1 MLSLLNVFAGKKNL
15 NAVLK
20 GVIALVF
27 FGVFSFDVF
36 GQCNGLNVSVGS
48 DIEACNGA
56 NITLT
61 ATYIGGPN
69 SGTPIYQWS
78 FNSDGG
84 GGGGYVIIL
93 GATSSTYTIT
103 NFNNSTDGT
112 YSCTVTFPDVN
123 NCDDSDN
130 VNVNFP
136 NNNFDVNAGN
146 DFSICQGSNATINTT
161 LSNAPGGG
169 NVTYAWNSVPI
180 IPGTYPNQANPTFSG
195 LPTGTYNFA
204 VSATATDNGNTY
216 LGCDIVQVIVNNLN
230 LDAGNDQT
238 ICQGSAVNISST
250 ISNQPSTPA
259 VNYSWTAV
267 NTTTGSPVT
276 LTQTGSPSNPTF
288 NNLPSGTYTFT
299 GTASVSGCTDT
310 DQIQVVVNPT
320 PTTPTFTIPA
330 TGCPGVSIPIS
341 GFTPLANTT
350 YSWYPNVGAFI
361 NGSTSNPSVTFNNG
375 GNYNVYV
382 TATNSNGCSS
392 NSAIQNVAITNLQV
406 LNPFV
411 EFGTAALTA
420 NNYNNITTYTIC
432 SGVSGSSV
440 AYIYNTFPNGSSAT
454 YSYSY
459 GTQPSSPIFLGIAEE
474 IGLSIGNN
482 YFTIT
487 GALNGCVVSE
497 TFNIYAGSN
506 PYVAG
511 GVSNSV
517 GLCTGQTV
525 NFAISPVNPT
535 TNSPNAAGTTYT
547 IGVSDVSSSLP
558 GAVNS
563 LPYAT
568 YTDLIGNQNV
578 SYTFNSSSC
587 GQNPPGYPANT
598 FYAVIQASNA
608 CGTTTSTVSPIVV
621 SALPNS
627 NFNVSATTICVNS
640 SLTIT
645 NAGTSGNAITG
656 PNNNAPFSC
665 LNTGG
670 FFYTISPTTGWTVS
684 GGSIGAPGIPV
695 NNWNGITAA
704 SNPATVSFN
713 TSGTYI
719 ITQKYQNGCG
729 ISTSQRTICVVAP
742 PTCAFTVNPTSSCT
756 PLVTNITNNT
766 TGPSCG
772 TTPLALAYNW
782 TVTNPVGG
790 TSSVAT
796 ATAVNPTITLNNN
809 TVAPNLAAL
818 NFPITLVVNPLI
830 PGTSTPVPNCSS
842 TCNQTVTVYPQ
853 PSFITQ
859 PVQPPTVCLD
869 GTFNSLS
876 VTVSY
881 LGPGLPSYQWYS
893 NVNPVSSGGI
903 LIPGAT
909 LSSYVPP
916 ATAVGTIYYYCV
928 VTFPNNTNCNQII
941 SNNVAAIVVP
951 DPLASASPTTQTIC
965 VGGTVPV
972 PFTGT
977 YTPGTGTATF
987 EWNTVTSGVSSAI
1000 SGAAASTYTP
1010 PAFTS
1015 TGTFNYSV
1023 TINTSGSGCNASTS
1037 APIEVIV
1044 IPDPTITTQPIGNIY
1059 CQNTAAVNITSLSVV
1074 ATGGSGTFSYQW
1086 FVNTNNSN
1094 TGGTAIS
1101 GATSASFSPPSS
1113 TVGTFYYYC
1122 EISQPVTNCSVTSN
1136 PAQIIIVASPTFTA
1150 QPLNTQTLCNG
1161 GPITPLNVVATGGTG
1176 NITYQWYSNT
1186 TNSYAGGTLI
1196 NGATQSSYTPPNTNT
1211 TLPNTT
1217 YYYCIVS
1224 YSAGGCPSI
1233 TSNIGV
1239 INIYPALII
1248 STQPLNAETICIGG
1262 TSSNLTVSIL
1272 AGTGTGNYSYQWYS
1286 NSSAINSGGTAING
1300 ATSATLPSQVFN
1312 SIGAFYFYCI
1322 ITDSGNGCGNIAS
1335 AVATVTV
1342 VNDPT
1347 ISVQPLVTQSI
1358 CQNAAPIAL
1367 EINASGGNGTLQYQ
1381 WYTNT
1386 SNSNIGG
1393 VAISGATSPNYIPSS
1408 NNIGTYYYYCVIT
1421 TPTSGCSVSS
1431 AVGSVIVIS
1440 GPTFTTQPLS
1450 SVVCQGG
1457 SVQQMCVTFINGT
1470 GTPQYQWYSN
1480 SSASTSGGVAIP
1492 NANSNCYTPASNV
1505 VGTTYYYCQINLI
1518 GGGCS
1523 SILSNISSV
1532 IVNPIPVAQP
1542 IADLTFCNQET
1553 TSVVLLSSNEQ
1564 NTTFQ
1569 WGFTNSSIGNP
1580 VLNGVGNS
1588 MPSFVALNNSTSVLS
1603 TQVSYT
1609 PVYTNS
1615 GVSCSGTSSSFN
1627 IFVNP
1632 TPSMSLFNPELFVFC
1647 EASQGFVPFNSSI
1660 GGNVSYNYSNDNT
1673 LIGVPSTGV
1682 VSSVDNGLSFLAVNG
1697 SNQPLTSNFL
1707 VTPFFTNNNQSCPGN
1722 TVYFAVTINPL
1733 PDVVPISS
1741 YTVCAT
1747 ETASN
1752 LYSSINPI
1760 IGPGTDYIWTNTNPN
1775 IGMAST
1781 GNGSN
1786 YFTSTNTGLF
1796 PISGTVA
1803 VTPTYTNNGVTCV
1816 GGDIAFDITVNPMP
1830 IIDPITN
1837 QSLCLGDFTAAIAP
1851 SGPVPGTIFNWN
1863 NNNNSIG
1870 LPSSGTG
1877 AITSFLGLNNTNQAN
1892 SATISFTPSYSNN
1905 NISCSGQSIQVGI
1918 IVNPVPVLQ
1927 NINNFEICAQSNVS
1941 VPFLTT
1947 NNVTNTIYQWT
1958 NSNSLIGL
1966 PANGEGAISF
1976 LAQNN
1981 TSIPISAVITV
1992 TAMYVSSG
2000 DTCTGSTEEFTIV
2013 VLPTPTVNSIPNQTI
2028 CADTPTTEVIF
2039 QADFSGTVFNW
2050 SNTNPNIGLPST
2062 GSGNISSFIGSN
2074 NGTTPLQGLLT
2085 VIPSLTTN
2093 AQTCSGTPINAT
2105 ITINPTPAI
2114 NSVPSGTFCE
2124 GEFINVVFGSNI
2136 NSNVTYNWNNSNPS
2150 NGIGSS
2156 GNGTISFIG
2165 SNNSFLNEV
2174 SNFQVTPFYDN
2185 YGVSCPGSLID
2196 FDITIIPTPSADP
2209 ITDITICNTNAINE
2223 IVFSSPYA
2231 SANFSWTNS
2240 TPSIGIG
2247 ASGNGNIPL
2256 FNGVNISTN
2265 NPIVSTITVTPVITQ
2280 SNLSCPG
2287 ASETFNITI
2296 LPTTTVN
2303 SISSQVYCNQDVT
2316 QFIPLTGTGNSFSW
2330 TNDNTNIGL
2339 SDSGTS
2345 AISSFQAL
2353 NNSTQIS
2360 VSNIEVHSSYTLN
2373 GVTCPGD
2380 STIFNISVLPLPTS
2394 DISQNITIC
2403 NGVLV
2408 PQNLITG
2415 NATNFNWTNSNSNI
2429 GLMNSGVGSIPSFTA
2444 INNSTNPIS
2453 ATITYTPII
2462 SSGNFSCFGSSNSY
2476 TITVQASPVFVVQ
2489 PISSQTVCAGGN
2501 ISPLT
2506 VQYSNGNGTPNY
2518 QWYSNT
2524 VNSYANGTAIPN
2536 ETASTLTPS
2545 SSQAG
2550 IAYYYCIISFSGSGG
2565 CSMINS
2571 NIAEV
2576 VVLPDPTISTQPL
2589 ATQTICE
2596 GGSIPAPLAV
2606 NYSGGTGLPSYQWY
2620 NATINAAIPGANG
2633 SSYTPPNF
2641 LSAGISDYYVAINLS
2656 GSGCD
2661 ALTSANA
2668 SVIVVADPM
2677 ATISTGA
2684 SYCQNA
2690 ASVVPISVTVSNG
2703 EGISSYQW
2711 YSNTTSGNTSGTQII
2726 GANTST
2732 YTPPVNQTGNVY
2744 YYCAV
2749 TQSGANCAVN
2759 SLTSLIT
2766 VTPAPT
2772 FTTQPTPTQSVCVD
2786 GTTTQLNVA
2795 YTNGTGTATYE
2806 WFSNTTNTYNGG
2818 TPIAGQTTSSFTPS
2832 SASSGT
2838 SYYYCVISFSA
2849 AGGCSMI
2856 TSNIAEVVVL
2866 PDPTISTQPLTTQT
2880 ICVGGSIPA
2889 PLSVNYSGGTGLPTY
2904 QWYNATTNTAI
2915 PGANGSSYT
2924 PPNFLTTGISD
2935 YNVTINLSGSGCDAL
2950 NSANAMIIVVA
2961 DPMATIS
2968 TGASYCQNAAS
2979 VVPLSV
2985 NVSNGEGTSFYQWY
2999 SNSTSGNNSGTALIG
3014 ANTSTYTPP
3023 VNQTGNV
3030 YYYCVVTQSGANCA
3044 VNSPTS
3050 LITVTPAPTFTTQ
3063 PTPTQSVC
3071 VDGTTTQLN
3080 VAYTNGTG
3088 TATYEWFSN
3097 TTNTYNGGTPIAGQT
3112 TSSFTPSSASSGT
3125 SYYYC
3130 VISFSAAGGCSMITS
3145 NIAEVVVLPDPTIS
3159 TQPLTTQTI
3168 CVGGTI
3174 PTALN
3179 VAFTG
3184 GVGNTTYQWFS
3195 APAVTL
3201 GGETN
3206 NSFTPPIFNT
3216 PGTYNYYITIGLSG
3230 SGCDALTS
3238 ANATVI
3244 VLADPIVSAQ
3254 PTTTQSVCQ
3263 NTVTSQLSVSI
3274 TGGTGTAS
3282 YQWYSNTTNSNVG
3295 GTPIAGAT
3303 LNTYTPPSAA
3313 VGTQYYY
3320 CTITQTGTNCGVTS
3334 NPAEVVVNL
3343 APIFSNQPINT
3354 QQHCLNQS
3362 TNPLQV
3368 AYSNGTG
3375 IPTYQ
3380 WYTNNNNTI
3389 SGGTPINLAT
3399 NNTYSPPS
3407 NIDGTFYYYCVVS
3420 FVSGGGCPSIT
3431 SNISEV
3437 IIHPYPIV
3445 AITGGETICLLESSD
3460 INFAFTP
3467 SIGLYDITY
3476 TANGQIVTL
3485 DNYNGANPLYT
3496 VTPSQTTSYVV
3507 TNIAYDQVPQC
3518 AIQPNTSIVVFVN
3531 PLPALNNSN
3540 YTFCSDVASTS
3551 LQYNPDANLYT
3562 YDWLPNSSANYLG
3575 QNNGPNVITVTLP
3588 DPVGNIPTS
3597 FYYVSNLTNNATGCQ
3612 ALDSILVTINPNP
3625 VGTFTL
3631 PTIGCINSPIALS
3644 NGDAT
3649 IGNYEWYI
3657 DGQLY
3662 STLANP
3668 VSPIFNSLG
3677 VHTIEMIA
3685 TNTYGCTDTLN
3696 SSIQIYDQPV
3706 ANFST
3711 DLSSGCAPLPVNFS
3725 NLSTGSYITSYDWT
3739 FAPDT
3744 VSWNNTFTST
3754 SSINPPTVTYLQGD
3768 VTTTYVATLSVTN
3781 ACGTVTTQQNITVL
3795 PTPVAAFTFATPTI
3809 CSGTSLIINNISV
3822 GEPLSYSWTYGNTI
3836 STNPN
3841 LQSMF
3846 FPSDSVTQVYP
3857 LTLTLANLCGTDT
3870 FIDSVTVLPDLVNGG
3885 FITSIDA
3892 GCSPLTVT
3900 LSNTTFNTSLSSIW
3914 HLDDPL
3920 NTIVVNQ
3927 SSVQFTYYATNNTTQ
3942 YYNPYLVVTDGC
3954 ANDTI
3959 YANLSVFANPLPAIT
3974 ASQINICEGS
3984 TVDFSG
3990 SVVGGGIGFGYA
4002 WDFGGL
4008 GSANTQNA
4016 SFNFTDGTNVGLDVP
4031 VTLTVSAPNNF
4042 GTNCINTTNT
4052 IIHVY
4057 SNPDLSQVTFNTTD
4071 GCSLLDVQV
4080 ANLPSNLNLIN
4091 WGDGSTNTN
4100 VGHTYVNNS
4109 SAIQSYNLGI
4119 SSSVTYPTIPNLV
4132 CTSLANQNIS
4142 VHPSPLPVIASSA
4155 TQSCEGQMIDFTA
4168 STINNQN
4175 FGVDFSWNIGNL
4187 STSNTSNTSYN
4198 FIAGSVAGIA
4208 YPIELTAS
4216 QTTLGLTCS
4225 ETVNST
4231 VVIYDTPDVTPI
4243 TFNTNSGC
4251 SDLEIIIANLP
4262 AANNQINW
4270 GDGSINSFNSHTY
4283 SNNGPGLLSYP
4294 VTVTSSTTYNA
4305 LPQLTCTATGNQ
4317 LIDVYPTPIPQI
4329 TSSSQNICE
4338 GGNVNFTASTSNNQN
4353 SGVSYQWNFGSLGT
4367 SNLNAT
4373 SILFSNG
4380 SNSGTTYPI
4389 QLLASQT
4396 VQGVYC
4402 SDSVS
4407 TTVVVY
4413 ETPDVTPITFN
4424 TNSGC
4429 SDLEIIIAN
4438 LPAANNQINWGDG
4451 ITNFSNSHIYNN
4463 TGSGLLNYP
4472 ITLTSTSTYGIAPQ
4486 LNCVA
4491 TLTQNITVYPTPLPQ
4506 IFASAINVCEGDD
4519 IDFIASTANNQNTGI
4534 TYLWDFGTMGTSSSA
4549 NTTMTFD
4556 VGNATG
4562 LQTQV
4567 VLTAFQNTSGTICS
4581 AAVNDNVYV
4590 YDTPDL
4596 TTALYSDV
4604 NNCSPLL
4611 VSISNLPTSTYT
4623 YNWGDG
4629 IITSNP
4635 NHLYLNQGTT
4645 PLNYNIT
4652 INATSF
4658 YQILPQLSCSSVANQ
4673 IVQVNPQPFAAFTI
4687 NPAES
4692 CFYAPVNTTLENTS
4706 QNAIAP
4712 YVWNYD
4718 GIAHTTNSLN
4728 YIATFNTPGAHLV
4741 ELVVSNQF
4749 GCTDSVSHDFIIHEL
4764 PTVTVNA
4771 IDDALCLGA
4780 TTEFEIDGTGIS
4792 TSSWDFGDGT
4802 TLNLLN
4808 PTSLVHYYN
4817 QPGVYSVTAIVTNI
4831 YGCSDTITFP
4841 NEVIIY
4847 PTPTASFTTNT
4858 TIADIVYPYFEF
4870 YDNSAG
4876 AINYYWN
4883 FGDSNWSNDVN
4894 PTHTYNIEGN
4904 YLVELTVTN
4913 EYNCFDIAT
4922 QIVQVEGIVVYIPN
4936 AFTPLDYNGVNDV
4949 FKPSFSSTEG
4959 IVFYELCIFDRWGKR
4974 IFQTNEIDEAWIGN
4988 SQENDPGDDNYYAQ
5002 NDTYIYTVRYRKKAR
5017 ANDPQPDQII
5027 TGHVMIIR

>member
-1 MLSLLNVFAGKKNL
+1 MLSLLNVLAAKKNL

-20 GVIALVF
+20 GAVF
-27 FGVFSFDVF
+27 FAFFSFFSFGVF
-36 GQCNGLNVSVGS
+36 GQCNNLNVSVGS

-61 ATYIGGPN
+61 ATYTGGPS

-78 FNSDGG
+78 FNDNGG
-84 GGGGYVIIL
+84 GGGSVDIP
-93 GATSSTYTIT
+93 GATSYTYTIP

-230 LDAGNDQT
+230 LNAGNDQT
-238 ICQGSAVNISST
+238 ICQGSPFTITSS
-250 ISNQPSTPA
+250 ISNNPSTPA

-267 NTTTGSPVT
+267 NTTTGSSVA
-276 LTQTGSPSNPTF
+276 LIQTGSPSNPTF
-288 NNLPSGTYTFT
+288 NNLPAGTYTFT
-299 GTASVSGCTDT
+299 GTATVSGCTDT
-310 DQIQVVVNPT
+310 DQIQVIVNPN

-330 TGCPGVSIPIS
+330 NGCPGVSIPIS

-432 SGVSGSSV
+432 SGVSGSSA

-459 GTQPSSPIFLGIAEE
+459 GTQPSSPIFPGIAEE

-563 LPYAT
+563 MPYAT

-640 SLTIT
+640 SVTIT

-756 PLVTNITNNT
+756 PLVTNVTNNT

-893 NVNPVSSGGI
+893 NTTTTNSGGTI
-903 LIPGAT
+903 IPGAT
-909 LSSYVPP
+909 SSSYTPP
-916 ATAVGTIYYYCV
+916 GTVVGTIHYYCII
-928 VTFPNNTNCNQII
+928 TFP
-941 SNNVAAIVVP
+941 SNSFCGTLTTIAVPAIVWP
-951 DPLASASPTTQTIC
+951 DPIASATPTTQTIC
-965 VGGTVPV
+965 VGATVPV
-972 PFTGT
+972 PFTGSFI
-977 YTPGTGTATF
+977 PGTGTASYQ
-987 EWNTVTSGVSSAI
+987 WNTVSGTTTAAI
-1000 SGAAASTYTP
+1000 NGAITSTYTP
-1010 PAFTS
+1010 PVFTT
-1015 TGTFNYSV
+1015 TGSFNYSV
-1023 TINTSGSGCNASTS
+1023 TINTSGSGCTASTS

-1086 FVNTNNSN
+1086 FVNTTNSN

-1136 PAQIIIVASPTFTA
+1136 PAEIIIVASPTFNA
-1150 QPLNTQTLCNG
+1150 QPLNAQTLCNG
-1161 GPITPLNVVATGGTG
+1161 GTTTPLSVVTAGGTG
-1176 NITYQWYSNT
+1176 TITYQWYSNIAA
-1186 TNSYAGGTLI
+1186 TNSGGTI
-1196 NGATQSSYTPPNTNT
+1196 IPGAISNSYTPPNTNA

-1224 YSAGGCPSI
+1224 YSAGGCSSI
-1233 TSNIGV
+1233 TSNIST
-1239 INIYPALII
+1239 INIYPPLII
-1248 STQPLNAETICIGG
+1248 STQPLNAETICVGG
-1262 TSSNLTVSIL
+1262 TSSNLAVSIL
-1272 AGTGTGNYSYQWYS
+1272 AGTGTGNYSYQWFS
-1286 NSSAINSGGTAING
+1286 NSSAINSGGTEING
-1300 ATSATLPSQVFN
+1300 ATSSTLPSQVFN
-1312 SIGAFYFYCI
+1312 NVGAYYFYCL
-1322 ITDSGNGCGNIAS
+1322 ITDSGNGCGSIAS

-1347 ISVQPLVTQSI
+1347 ISVQPLPTQSI
-1358 CQNAAPIAL
+1358 CQNAAPIVL
-1367 EINASGGNGTLQYQ
+1367 EITANGGDGALQYQ
-1381 WYTNT
+1381 WYSNT
-1386 SNSNIGG
+1386 SNSNSGG
-1393 VAISGATSPNYIPSS
+1393 IAIIGATSPNYTPSS
-1408 NNIGTYYYYCVIT
+1408 INIGTYYYYCVIT

-1431 AVGSVIVIS
+1431 AVSSVIVIS

-1480 SSASTSGGVAIP
+1480 SSASTSGGVPIP
-1492 NANSNCYTPASNV
+1492 NANSNCYTPASNI
-1505 VGTTYYYCQINLI
+1505 VGTTYYYCLINLI

-1523 SILSNISSV
+1523 SIISSISSV

-1542 IADLTFCNQET
+1542 IADLTFCNQGQ
-1553 TSVVLLSSNEQ
+1553 TSVVVLNSNEQ

-1569 WGFTNSSIGNP
+1569 WSISNPSIGVPMQNGTSNSIPSFIATNSS
-1580 VLNGVGNS
+1580 
-1588 MPSFVALNNSTSVLS
+1588 TSIIS
-1603 TQVSYT
+1603 SQVNYT
-1609 PVYTNS
+1609 PVYTSN
-1615 GVSCSGTSSSFN
+1615 GVSCSGTNSSFN

-1632 TPSMSLFNPELFVFC
+1632 TPLMSLFNPELFVFC
-1647 EASQGFVPFNSSI
+1647 EASQGFVAFSSNI
-1660 GGNVSYNYSNDNT
+1660 PSNISYNYTNDNN
-1673 LIGVPSTGV
+1673 LIGVPLSGTI
-1682 VSSVDNGLSFLAVNG
+1682 SSPSNGLSFLAVNN

-1707 VTPFFTNNNQSCPGN
+1707 VSPVFTNNNQACPGN
-1722 TVYFAVTINPL
+1722 TVYFAITVNPL
-1733 PDVVPISS
+1733 PDIIPVSS
-1741 YTVCAT
+1741 QTVCAT

-1760 IGPGTDYIWTNTNPN
+1760 IGPGTNYVWTNTNPA

-1781 GNGSN
+1781 GVGSN
-1786 YFTSTNTGLF
+1786 YFTSTNTTLF
-1796 PISGTVA
+1796 PISGTISVA
-1803 VTPTYTNNGVTCV
+1803 PTYTNNGVTCQ
-1816 GGDIAFDITVNPMP
+1816 GSSISFDLIVNPMP
-1830 IIDPITN
+1830 TINPISN
-1837 QSLCLGDFTAAIAP
+1837 QTLCLGDLTTTIDP
-1851 SGPVPGTIFNWN
+1851 SGPIPNTIFNWTN
-1863 NNNNSIG
+1863 NSNSIG
-1870 LPSSGTG
+1870 LGASGAG
-1877 AITSFLGLNNTNQAN
+1877 IINSFLGLNSTNQAN
-1892 SATISFTPSYSNN
+1892 SATISYTPTYTNN
-1905 NISCSGQSIQVGI
+1905 NVTCSGQSIQVGI
-1918 IVNPVPVLQ
+1918 VVNPVPILQ
-1927 NINNFEICAQSNVS
+1927 SISNIEICAQSNVS

-1947 NNVTNTIYQWT
+1947 NNISNTVFQWT
-1958 NSNSLIGL
+1958 NSNSQIGL
-1966 PANGEGAISF
+1966 PLNGEGSISF
-1976 LAQNN
+1976 YAQNS
-1981 TSIPISAVITV
+1981 TSSPISATISV
-1992 TAMYVSSG
+1992 TALYVQSG
-2000 DTCTGSTEEFTIV
+2000 DTCVGSIEVFTIV
-2013 VLPTPTVNSIPNQTI
+2013 ILPTPTINPISNQTI
-2028 CADTPTTEVIF
+2028 CANNLSNAISF
-2039 QADFSGTVFNW
+2039 QANYSGVIFNW
-2050 SNTNPNIGLPST
+2050 SNTNSNIGLGT
-2062 GSGNISSFIGSN
+2062 SGNGNIAPFTGTN
-2074 NGTTPLQGLLT
+2074 NGTNPIQGLLT
-2085 VIPSLTTN
+2085 VTPSLTTN
-2093 AQTCSGTPINAT
+2093 SQVCSGTPVNAT
-2105 ITINPTPAI
+2105 VTINPLPLI
-2114 NSVPSGTFCE
+2114 NTIPNTTYCE
-2124 GEFINVVFGSNI
+2124 GEFINVVFSSNI
-2136 NSNVTYNWNNSNPS
+2136 SSNVTYDWTNSNSS

-2156 GNGTISFIG
+2156 GNGNINFTG
-2165 SNNSFLNEV
+2165 SNNNLVNETSSFE
-2174 SNFQVTPFYDN
+2174 VTPIFSFN
-2185 YGVSCPGSLID
+2185 GVYCPGISTTFNIE
-2196 FDITIIPTPSADP
+2196 IIPTPTINPLS
-2209 ITDITICNTNAINE
+2209 DITLCNGSPVDE
-2223 IVFSSPYA
+2223 ILFSSPYTTA
-2231 SANFSWTNS
+2231 DFNWTNS
-2240 TPSIGIG
+2240 IPTIGIAATG
-2247 ASGNGNIPL
+2247 VGNIPD
-2256 FNGVNISTN
+2256 FNAINNSTT
-2265 NPIVSTITVTPVITQ
+2265 NPIVSSVFVTPFISQ
-2280 SNLSCPG
+2280 SNLTCAGIP
-2287 ASETFNITI
+2287 ENFNITI
-2296 LPTTTVN
+2296 LPSTTIN
-2303 SISSQVYCNQDVT
+2303 PISNQLYCNQEFT
-2316 QFIPLTGTGNSFSW
+2316 QFIPITGTGNSFSW
-2330 TNDNTNIGL
+2330 SNDNMNIGL
-2339 SDSGTS
+2339 GNTGTGG
-2345 AISSFQAL
+2345 INSFQII
-2353 NNSTQIS
+2353 NNSNQIDQ
-2360 VSNIEVHSSYTLN
+2360 SNITAYSGYTLN
-2373 GVTCPGD
+2373 GVSCPGNTTAF
-2380 STIFNISVLPLPTS
+2380 SISVLPTPTS
-2394 DISQNITIC
+2394 NVTSDITIC
-2403 NGVLV
+2403 NGITV
-2408 PQNLITG
+2408 PEIIFSG
-2415 NATNFNWTNSNSNI
+2415 NATTFNWLNSNSNI
-2429 GLMNSGVGSIPSFTA
+2429 GLPNSGSGNIASFVATNYTPNANASIV
-2444 INNSTNPIS
+2444 
-2453 ATITYTPII
+2453 TYTPVIT
-2462 SSGNFSCFGSSNSY
+2462 SNNFSCFGASNSF
-2476 TITVQASPVFVVQ
+2476 TINVQASPIFVIQ
-2489 PISSQTVCAGGN
+2489 PIPTQSACLNGTIN
-2501 ISPLT
+2501 TLT
-2506 VQYSNGNGTPNY
+2506 VQYSNGNGTPSY
-2518 QWYSNT
+2518 QWYSNS
-2524 VNSYANGTAIPN
+2524 NSSYSNGIAIQGA
-2536 ETASTLTPS
+2536 TTSSFTPS
-2545 SSQAG
+2545 SLQSG
-2550 IAYYYCIISFSGSGG
+2550 TTYYYCMISFSGAGG
-2565 CSMINS
+2565 CTMINS

-2576 VVLPDPTISTQPL
+2576 IVVPDPTISL
-2589 ATQTICE
+2589 
-2596 GGSIPAPLAV
+2596 
-2606 NYSGGTGLPSYQWY
+2606 
-2620 NATINAAIPGANG
+2620 
-2633 SSYTPPNF
+2633 
-2641 LSAGISDYYVAINLS
+2641 
-2656 GSGCD
+2656 
-2661 ALTSANA
+2661 
-2668 SVIVVADPM
+2668 
-2677 ATISTGA
+2677 
-2684 SYCQNA
+2684 
-2690 ASVVPISVTVSNG
+2690 
-2703 EGISSYQW
+2703 
-2711 YSNTTSGNTSGTQII
+2711 
-2726 GANTST
+2726 
-2732 YTPPVNQTGNVY
+2732 
-2744 YYCAV
+2744 
-2749 TQSGANCAVN
+2749 
-2759 SLTSLIT
+2759 
-2766 VTPAPT
+2766 
-2772 FTTQPTPTQSVCVD
+2772 
-2786 GTTTQLNVA
+2786 
-2795 YTNGTGTATYE
+2795 
-2806 WFSNTTNTYNGG
+2806 
-2818 TPIAGQTTSSFTPS
+2818 
-2832 SASSGT
+2832 
-2838 SYYYCVISFSA
+2838 
-2849 AGGCSMI
+2849 
-2856 TSNIAEVVVL
+2856 
-2866 PDPTISTQPLTTQT
+2866 
-2880 ICVGGSIPA
+2880 
-2889 PLSVNYSGGTGLPTY
+2889 
-2904 QWYNATTNTAI
+2904 
-2915 PGANGSSYT
+2915 
-2924 PPNFLTTGISD
+2924 
-2935 YNVTINLSGSGCDAL
+2935 
-2950 NSANAMIIVVA
+2950 
-2961 DPMATIS
+2961 
-2968 TGASYCQNAAS
+2968 
-2979 VVPLSV
+2979 
-2985 NVSNGEGTSFYQWY
+2985 
-2999 SNSTSGNNSGTALIG
+2999 
-3014 ANTSTYTPP
+3014 
-3023 VNQTGNV
+3023 
-3030 YYYCVVTQSGANCA
+3030 
-3044 VNSPTS
+3044 
-3050 LITVTPAPTFTTQ
+3050 
-3063 PTPTQSVC
+3063 
-3071 VDGTTTQLN
+3071 
-3080 VAYTNGTG
+3080 
-3088 TATYEWFSN
+3088 
-3097 TTNTYNGGTPIAGQT
+3097 
-3112 TSSFTPSSASSGT
+3112 
-3125 SYYYC
+3125 
-3130 VISFSAAGGCSMITS
+3130 
-3145 NIAEVVVLPDPTIS
+3145 
-3159 TQPLTTQTI
+3159 QPLTTQTI

-3174 PTALN
+3174 PLALN
-3179 VAFTG
+3179 VNFTG
-3184 GVGNTTYQWFS
+3184 GVGTPTYQWFS
-3195 APAVTL
+3195 TPASSISGATSNSYTPPVYSTTGTFNYYATISLSGSGCDALTSTNGTVIVVADPTAIISSDASYCQNAGSVLALAVVVSSGQGTPSYQWYSNIVGGNTTGSPIAGATAISYTPPVTATGITYYYCVITQSGANCSVNSPAAQITVTPAPNFTTQPTNTQSVCV
-3201 GGETN
+3201 GGTTTQLSVAYSN
-3206 NSFTPPIFNT
+3206 GTGTASYQWYASITSTYAGGTAIPGQTSSTFTPPTITSSTIYYYCIISFSASGGCSMINSNIAEVIVLPDPTISTQPITTQTICVGGTIPAALNVAYTGGVGT
-3216 PGTYNYYITIGLSG
+3216 PTYQWFSTPASSISGATSNSYTPPVYSTTGTFNYYATISLSG

-3238 ANATVI
+3238 ANTTVI
-3244 VLADPIVSAQ
+3244 VVADPLVSVQ
-3254 PTTTQSVCQ
+3254 PTATQSVCQ
-3263 NTVTSQLSVSI
+3263 NTATLQLSVSI
-3274 TGGTGTAS
+3274 TGGNGSAS
-3282 YQWYSNTTNSNVG
+3282 YQWFSNTTNSNIG
-3295 GTPIAGAT
+3295 GTIIAGAT
-3303 LNTYTPPSAA
+3303 LSAFTPPSSV
-3313 VGTQYYY
+3313 VGIQYYY
-3320 CTITQTGTNCGVTS
+3320 CVINQTGANCGVTS
-3334 NPAEVVVNL
+3334 NPAEVIVNL
-3343 APIFSNQPINT
+3343 APAISSQPLGA
-3354 QQHCLNQS
+3354 QQHCLNAG
-3362 TNPLQV
+3362 TNNLQV
-3368 AYSNGTG
+3368 DYSNGTG
-3375 IPTYQ
+3375 LPSYQ
-3380 WYTNNNNTI
+3380 WFVNTTN
-3389 SGGTPINLAT
+3389 SAVGGAQINSAT
-3399 NNTYSPPS
+3399 NNMFTPPS
-3407 NIDGTFYYYCVVS
+3407 SIDGTFYYYCVIS

-3431 SNISEV
+3431 SNASQV

-3445 AITGGETICLLESSD
+3445 TITGGETICLLESSD

-3467 SIGLYDITY
+3467 SSGLYDITI
-3476 TANGQIVTL
+3476 TANGQSSTL
-3485 DNYNGANPLYT
+3485 QNYNGANPLYT
-3496 VTPSQTTSYVV
+3496 VTPTLTTTYVI

-3518 AIQPNTSIVVFVN
+3518 AIQPNTSIVVIVN
-3531 PLPALNNSN
+3531 PLPALDHSN
-3540 YTFCSDVASTS
+3540 YTFCSDVASTV
-3551 LQYNPDANLYT
+3551 LQYFPDANTYS
-3562 YDWLPNSSANYLG
+3562 YDWLPNPSANYIG
-3575 QNNGPNVITVTLP
+3575 QNNGPSSITVSLP
-3588 DPVGNIPTS
+3588 DPLSNSPTN

-3625 VGTFTL
+3625 VGIFTL
-3631 PTIGCINSPIALS
+3631 PTTGCINSPIPLS
-3644 NGDAT
+3644 NGNAT
-3649 IGNYEWYI
+3649 IGSYEWTI
-3657 DGQLY
+3657 DGLLY

-3668 VSPIFNSLG
+3668 IPPVFNSLG
-3677 VHTIEMIA
+3677 IHDIEMVASNI
-3685 TNTYGCTDTLN
+3685 YGCTDTLF
-3696 SSIQIYDQPV
+3696 SSIQIYDQAV
-3706 ANFST
+3706 SNFIA
-3711 DLSSGCAPLPVNFS
+3711 DLNSGCAPLPVNFT

-3744 VSWNNTFTST
+3744 VSWNNVFSST
-3754 SSINPPTVTYLQGD
+3754 SLIDPPSVTYLQGD
-3768 VTTTYVATLSVTN
+3768 ITTTYSVTLAVTN
-3781 ACGTVTTQQNITVL
+3781 ACGTVTSSQQITVL
-3795 PTPVAAFTFATPTI
+3795 PTPVANFTLATHTI
-3809 CSGTSLIINNISV
+3809 CSGSTLMVNNISV
-3822 GEPLSYSWTYGNTI
+3822 GEPTGYVWNYGPFTSY
-3836 STNPN
+3836 NPN
-3841 LQSMF
+3841 LNSMF
-3846 FPSDSVTQVYP
+3846 FPSDSVTNVYP
-3857 LTLTLANLCGTDT
+3857 ITLTITNACGTDVYN
-3870 FIDSVTVLPDLVNGG
+3870 DSITVLPDNVNGG
-3885 FITSIDA
+3885 FTTSLDA

-3900 LSNTTFNTSLSSIW
+3900 LVNTTFNTNLTAIW

-3920 NTIVVNQ
+3920 NTTISNQ
-3927 SSVQFTYYATNNTTQ
+3927 NTVQFTYFATNNITQ

-3959 YANLSVFANPLPAIT
+3959 YANLSVFANPIPNIT
-3974 ASQINICEGS
+3974 ASQLNICEGS
-3984 TVDFSG
+3984 TVDFTG
-3990 SVVGGGIGFGYA
+3990 NVIGGGNGFGYI

-4008 GSANTQNA
+4008 GTAITQNA
-4016 SFNFTDGTNVGLDVP
+4016 SFNFADGSNVGQNVP
-4031 VTLTVSAPNNF
+4031 VTLTVSSPNNF
-4042 GTNCINTTNT
+4042 GANCSNSTSTVIY
-4052 IIHVY
+4052 VY
-4057 SNPDLSQVTFNTTD
+4057 NNPDLSQVTYNTTD
-4071 GCSLLDVQV
+4071 GCSQLDVQIS
-4080 ANLPSNLNLIN
+4080 NLPNNLNLIN

-4109 SAIQSYNLGI
+4109 NAIQSYNLGI

-4132 CTSLANQNIS
+4132 CTSLANQSIS

-4198 FIAGSVAGIA
+4198 FISGSAAGIA

-4305 LPQLTCTATGNQ
+4305 LPQLTCTATENQ
-4317 LIDVYPTPIPQI
+4317 LVDVYPTPIPQI

-4373 SILFSNG
+4373 SMLFSNG

-4389 QLLASQT
+4389 QLLAYQT

-4451 ITNFSNSHIYNN
+4451 ITNFSISHTYNN

-4486 LNCVA
+4486 LNCVV

-4506 IFASAINVCEGDD
+4506 IFSSAINVCEGGSV
-4519 IDFIASTANNQNTGI
+4519 DFIASTSNNQNTGI
-4534 TYLWDFGTMGTSSSA
+4534 TYMWDFGVLGTSSDA
-4549 NTTMTFD
+4549 NTSTTFTT
-4556 VGNATG
+4556 GNATG
-4562 LQTQV
+4562 LQTTV
-4567 VLTAFQNTSGTICS
+4567 SLTAFQNTSGTICTTTTS
-4581 AAVNDNVYV
+4581 EIVNVF
-4590 YDTPDL
+4590 DTPDL
-4596 TTALYSDV
+4596 TAALYSNV
-4604 NNCSPLL
+4604 NDCSPLL

-4629 IITSNP
+4629 TTTSNP
-4635 NHLYLNQGTT
+4635 NHIYLNQGAT
-4645 PLNYNIT
+4645 PLNYNIS
-4652 INATSF
+4652 IDATTF
-4658 YQILPQLSCSSVANQ
+4658 YPTLPMLSCNAITNQ
-4673 IVQVNPQPFAAFTI
+4673 IVQVNPQPFASFSI
-4687 NPAES
+4687 NPSEG
-4692 CFYAPVNTTLENTS
+4692 CFYNPVTTTLENTS
-4706 QNAIAP
+4706 VNAIAP

-4728 YIATFNTPGAHLV
+4728 YIAIFNTPGAHPV
-4741 ELVVSNQF
+4741 ELVVTNQF
-4749 GCTDSVSHDFIIHEL
+4749 GCTDSTSQDFIIHDL
-4764 PTVTVNA
+4764 PTVTLNT

-4792 TSSWDFGDGT
+4792 TSSWDFGDGI

-4894 PTHTYNIEGN
+4894 PTHTYNTEGN

-4913 EYNCFDIAT
+4913 EYNCFDIAY

-4949 FKPSFSSTEG
+4949 FKPTFSSTEG
-4959 IVFYELCIFDRWGKR
+4959 IEFYEMIIYNRWGAK
-4974 IFQTNEIDEAWIGN
+4974 IFQTNSIDEAWIGN
-4988 SQENDPGDDNYYAQ
+4988 SQENDAGDDNYYAQ

-5017 ANDPQPDQII
+5017 AYDPQPDQII
-5027 TGHVMIIR
+5027 TGHVTIIR